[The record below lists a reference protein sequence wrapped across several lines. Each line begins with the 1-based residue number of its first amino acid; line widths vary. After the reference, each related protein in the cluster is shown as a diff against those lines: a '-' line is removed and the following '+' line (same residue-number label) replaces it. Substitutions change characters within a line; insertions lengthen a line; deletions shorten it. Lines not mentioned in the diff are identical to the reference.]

1 MLKKKMLVKALFT
14 VSVLSLSGVAS
25 AATIVNGGKINF
37 TGEIVNAAC
46 VVSTKSIDQTVNI
59 GQYRTAQ
66 FDIHFQKILYKQAL
80 QFPL

>member
-46 VVSTKSIDQTVNI
+46 VVSTKSIDQTV
-59 GQYRTAQ
+59 
-66 FDIHFQKILYKQAL
+66 
-80 QFPL
+80 

>member
-37 TGEIVNAAC
+37 T
-46 VVSTKSIDQTVNI
+46 
-59 GQYRTAQ
+59 
-66 FDIHFQKILYKQAL
+66 
-80 QFPL
+80 